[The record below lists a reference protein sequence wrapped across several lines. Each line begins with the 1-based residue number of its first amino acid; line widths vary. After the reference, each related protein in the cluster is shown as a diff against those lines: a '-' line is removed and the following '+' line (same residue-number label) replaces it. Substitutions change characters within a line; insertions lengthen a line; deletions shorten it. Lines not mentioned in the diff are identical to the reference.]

1 MTNTTTSAVESPG
14 APRSPGAA
22 TPAVQAGPR
31 MSARPLAASRPVSA
45 WRSPWVIG
53 WIGLVL
59 TVLAVN
65 ATMVTLAINTNPGL
79 VRADYYEGGR
89 DVERTIVTRLEGGPG
104 WTMNIDTPA
113 GLQAEQPTTIRFFV
127 VDKAGQ
133 PVAVEQ
139 VDYYAYRPANADQDI
154 AVPMEQEAPGRY
166 AVRLAFPLGGVWDT
180 LVSVRDGD
188 QEYAVAQR
196 ISVARP

>member
-1 MTNTTTSAVESPG
+1 MTETNSRAIESLSARG
-14 APRSPGAA
+14 
-22 TPAVQAGPR
+22 PAGVAMQPDQR
-31 MSARPLAASRPVSA
+31 MSEQADTGSKPVSA

-65 ATMVTLAINTNPGL
+65 ATMVVLAINTNPGL

-89 DVERTIVTRLEGGPG
+89 DVERTIVTRLEHGPG

-113 GLQAEQPTTIRFFV
+113 DLQAKSPTTIRFFV
-127 VDKAGQ
+127 VDQAGQ
-133 PVAVEQ
+133 PVTVEAVN
-139 VDYYAYRPANADQDI
+139 YYAYRPANADRDI
-154 AVPMEQEAPGRY
+154 AMPMEQEAPGRY
-166 AVRLAFPLGGVWDT
+166 AVRLAFPLTGIWDT

-188 QEYAVAQR
+188 QEYSVAQR
-196 ISVARP
+196 VSVARP